1 MKTLN
6 DTLASQLNKVILGNK
21 APSKLTPAVA
31 VQLTQLGCLGFE
43 DGKVTVTKRGRKLV
57 TKWCK
62 AVKAIKTAE
71 LVRDHIKDV
80 LTDKGAVTQHRAVWE
95 ALGRDKFSRDE
106 ILIALRD
113 LRTIGFLKSI
123 KKSNNNFQVFWTL
136 AQDEAEPAAFSTN
149 G

>member
-31 VQLTQLGCLGFE
+31 IQLAQLGCLGFE
-43 DGKVTVTKRGRKLV
+43 NGKVTVTKRGRKLV

-62 AVKAIKTAE
+62 AKLAIKTAE
-71 LVRDHIKDV
+71 AVRDLLKDK
-80 LTDKGAVTQHRAVWE
+80 LSDPGSVTQHRAVWV
-95 ALGRDKFSRDE
+95 AMGREDYTRDE

-113 LRTIGFLKSI
+113 LRTIGFLKSY
-123 KKSNNNFQVFWTL
+123 KKSNNNFQVFWAL
-136 AQDEAEPAAFSTN
+136 AKDEAETATFLVN